1 MELSANK
8 NDVYTSETVTLVADT
23 ENISNISWYI
33 SKDDDDKQNY
43 LKYASGVLN
52 NSGGEITFSEN
63 GIYTVYA
70 NGDDKYGKKY
80 NKEVTI
86 TVIDKPILNLA

>member
-1 MELSANK
+1 M
-8 NDVYTSETVTLVADT
+8 ADT

-33 SKDDDDKQNY
+33 SKDGDDKQNY
-43 LKYASGVLN
+43 LKNASGVLN

-70 NGDDKYGKKY
+70 NGEDK
-80 NKEVTI
+80 
-86 TVIDKPILNLA
+86 